1 MSPQAQSY
9 RVTPTAEFL
18 ETGWSSSRRHDP
30 GEEPDRTPQEPG
42 GAQRTRED
50 RSGQLSHGRRRVSR
64 AVRTDRRVPPVP
76 RLSLQPPASSSGV
89 NSQARAGTG
98 SRRGNTAPRCMLTTG
113 TFHLHRSRLHSPPSR
128 HTAGGGR
135 GSRGSGTGTQSSGTS
150 RGGLERMIIYCY
162 SICSLPPRT
171 PLPRQGCAIKTP
183 RPVRASGTCR
193 LSWLLVPRGSKQSVP
208 LEAPALRGSPHTY
221 TQPRRCR
228 PHNLSAR
235 HSATRQARI
244 GLRRH
249 RTTAWSHSEASR
261 VHSPERTVTQSA
273 KPALRAQDGV
283 LGGRKSLAYKIML
296 ESLLQGGQRS
306 PKTQKNIFSRYLRE
320 EV

>member
-1 MSPQAQSY
+1 M
-9 RVTPTAEFL
+9 
-18 ETGWSSSRRHDP
+18 
-30 GEEPDRTPQEPG
+30 
-42 GAQRTRED
+42 
-50 RSGQLSHGRRRVSR
+50 
-64 AVRTDRRVPPVP
+64 
-76 RLSLQPPASSSGV
+76 

-98 SRRGNTAPRCMLTTG
+98 SRRGNTAPRCMRTTG
-113 TFHLHRSRLHSPPSR
+113 TFHLHRSRPHSPPSR

-150 RGGLERMIIYCY
+150 RGGLERMIFYCY
-162 SICSLPPRT
+162 SICSLRPEHPFHGKDVQSRH
-171 PLPRQGCAIKTP
+171 PH
-183 RPVRASGTCR
+183 PVRASGTCW

-208 LEAPALRGSPHTY
+208 LGAPSLRGSPPTY
-221 TQPRRCR
+221 TQPRCCR

-235 HSATRQARI
+235 HSATRQART

-261 VHSPERTVTQSA
+261 VHSPERTVTRSA
-273 KPALRAQDGV
+273 TPALRAQDGV
-283 LGGRKSLAYKIML
+283 LGGRKSLAYKTML